1 MRVGAGWYTFSAMKW
16 FLFLLLIGQLFW
28 NPIAAQDAREIVR
41 KADEK
46 ARGTTSITEM
56 SMKVQ
61 RPNWSKEMRMKAWTK
76 GNKLAMIQIL
86 SPEKERGIVYLKKD
100 KEVWNW
106 IPAIERNVKMPP
118 SMMSQSWMGTDFTND
133 DLVKEFSIVEDYV
146 HTILGEEVVGS
157 RNCYRIELNPK
168 PESAVVWG
176 KVILWIDR
184 LDLIV
189 MKAEYFDE
197 DAFPVNRLV
206 ATEVKTLGG
215 RLLPSV
221 MEMIPL
227 DKKGQKTI
235 ITYHSIEFDRG
246 IDDGF
251 FNVQQM
257 QRLP

>member
-1 MRVGAGWYTFSAMKW
+1 MRVVDRWFTFSAMKLYRFVFLICCLIW
-16 FLFLLLIGQLFW
+16 F
-28 NPIAAQDAREIVR
+28 PAPAQDAREIVR

-46 ARGTTSITEM
+46 ARGTTSITDM

-106 IPAIERNVKMPP
+106 IPVIERNVKMPP

-184 LDLIV
+184 NDLIV

-197 DAFPVNRLV
+197 DAFPINRLV
-206 ATEVKTLGG
+206 ATEVKILGG

-251 FNVQQM
+251 FTVQQM